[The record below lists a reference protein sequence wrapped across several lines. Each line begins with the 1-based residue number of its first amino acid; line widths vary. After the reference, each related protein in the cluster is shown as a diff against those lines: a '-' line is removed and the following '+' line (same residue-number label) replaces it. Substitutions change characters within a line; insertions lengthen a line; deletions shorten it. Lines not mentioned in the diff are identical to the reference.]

1 MSTLFTDRT
10 GRKAARRFAED
21 RTLVTIV
28 GGWLSGR
35 AATGTDRGLG
45 RATGARC

>member
-1 MSTLFTDRT
+1 MSRLSNEQASHQAGRSGSDRSLT
-10 GRKAARRFAED
+10 
-21 RTLVTIV
+21 TLV
-28 GGWLSGR
+28 GAWLSGR